1 MDIQAQRERLNT
13 VIRERAIRYGDFVLR
28 SGAHS
33 SFYLDCRQVTLDS
46 EGAFLVAS
54 LMLARMQ
61 GMDAQAVG
69 GPALG
74 AVPIVGAICAIA
86 HTQGR
91 TLSGFIVRKEAKD
104 HGMGN
109 LVEGEL
115 QPGARVVVVEDTV
128 TTGGELLRAVEAVRE
143 RGCVIALAIWIV
155 DRGAGALQLLRDRG
169 IPAEALYTLSDLGV
183 RYG

>member
-1 MDIQAQRERLNT
+1 MR
-13 VIRERAIRYGDFVLR
+13 
-28 SGAHS
+28 
-33 SFYLDCRQVTLDS
+33 
-46 EGAFLVAS
+46 
-54 LMLARMQ
+54 

-74 AVPIVGAICAIA
+74 AVPIVGAMCAIA

-91 TLSGFIVRKEAKD
+91 SLSGFIVRKEVKD

-128 TTGGELLRAVEAVRE
+128 TTGGELLRAIEAVRE
-143 RGCVIALAIWIV
+143 RGCEIALAMWIV

-169 IPAEALYTLSDLGV
+169 IPAEALYTLNDLGV
-183 RYG
+183 KQS

>member
-1 MDIQAQRERLNT
+1 
-13 VIRERAIRYGDFVLR
+13 
-28 SGAHS
+28 
-33 SFYLDCRQVTLDS
+33 
-46 EGAFLVAS
+46 
-54 LMLARMQ
+54 
-61 GMDAQAVG
+61 MDAQAVG

-74 AVPIVGAICAIA
+74 AVPIVGAMCAIA

-91 TLSGFIVRKEAKD
+91 SLSGFIVRKEVKD

-128 TTGGELLRAVEAVRE
+128 TTGGELLRAIEAVRE
-143 RGCVIALAIWIV
+143 RGCEIALAMWIV

-169 IPAEALYTLSDLGV
+169 IPAEALYTLNDLGV
-183 RYG
+183 KQS